1 MGWSPF
7 RKTGLTHHTP
17 AQTVKGYTLVTPVN
31 GDSTYL
37 IDMAGRIV
45 QRWHFSD
52 LRVFYGRLLPTGNLL
67 VLGTDASIR
76 PPEIPPGTTPPFE
89 VNIRRLRSEEHT
101 SELQSRLHL
110 VCRLLLE

>member
-37 IDMAGRIV
+37 IDMAGRIA
-45 QRWHFSD
+45 QRWHD
-52 LRVFYGRLLPTGNLL
+52 LGLPG
-67 VLGTDASIR
+67 
-76 PPEIPPGTTPPFE
+76 EIPEVRAFEIASKAVYHELGGFEPGAK
-89 VNIRRLRSEEHT
+89 RKKKA
-101 SELQSRLHL
+101 
-110 VCRLLLE
+110 